1 MHIKT
6 KKEFNMFHLMDK
18 YEDEF
23 KLKRILTSFYNRVSS
38 EVNVKHFFMDLS
50 LEKMLQDVDH
60 YNQFILDKPDRIY
73 TAEPSQTADS
83 STQIGS
89 SSFKEICHHLVEV
102 LKEEAIQEEDIP
114 RFVTDVMEIV
124 EESKAESSDRIST
137 VYEAETLNYEH
148 LVEILAKARTKAE
161 LDEENVL
168 TVRVS
173 GVQVPINIKIN
184 KKHQYLLIF
193 GKVECKT
200 HDQKALDEIINKAN
214 IVVIGE
220 KTIFEEGNKISGK
233 SHNLKVV
240 ESFDQINFESGDKF
254 FLDISNGKNHKYKL
268 SECSKE
274 SGESVLD
281 SLNLALDLA
290 KENKIDAIN
299 FGPFNKTSLKLGGN
313 KFSDELHLMAEK
325 LEVKNFFCE
334 FNVVDNFWTARV
346 TSHIPISE
354 VPSHIKKEK
363 IIKPIKLINEAMKLN
378 GVKKPRVAVQA
389 LNPHAEFG
397 TEEKDEIIPAIEE
410 AKKLGINADGPLPCD
425 TSFITAYKNK
435 NHDCIVGMY
444 HDALQSGL
452 KAFGFD
458 RGVTVQGGLPVPI
471 TTPAHG
477 TAFDIAGKNEANL
490 EPTLNSFKIALTMAE
505 NKNKA

>member
-1 MHIKT
+1 MPQNK
-6 KKEFNMFHLMDK
+6 
-18 YEDEF
+18 
-23 KLKRILTSFYNRVSS
+23 
-38 EVNVKHFFMDLS
+38 
-50 LEKMLQDVDH
+50 
-60 YNQFILDKPDRIY
+60 
-73 TAEPSQTADS
+73 
-83 STQIGS
+83 
-89 SSFKEICHHLVEV
+89 
-102 LKEEAIQEEDIP
+102 
-114 RFVTDVMEIV
+114 
-124 EESKAESSDRIST
+124 
-137 VYEAETLNYEH
+137 
-148 LVEILAKARTKAE
+148 
-161 LDEENVL
+161 
-168 TVRVS
+168 
-173 GVQVPINIKIN
+173 INIA
-184 KKHQYLLIF
+184 LLLGDPSGI
-193 GKVECKT
+193 GPELISK
-200 HDQKALDEIINKAN
+200 LLNNEITNSTN

-220 KTIFEEGNKISGK
+220 KNILEGGNKISG
-233 SHNLKVV
+233 SSQNLKYVDN
-240 ESFDQINFESGDKF
+240 FDQINFEEGNKF
-254 FLDISNGKNHKYKL
+254 FLDISDGKNHSYKL

-274 SGESVLD
+274 SGESVL
-281 SLNLALDLA
+281 SALNLALELA
-290 KENKIDAIN
+290 KENKIHAIN

-313 KFSDELHLMAEK
+313 KYSDELHLMAEK

-334 FNVVDNFWTARV
+334 FNVIDNFWTARV
-346 TSHIPISE
+346 TSHIPIKE
-354 VPSHIKKEK
+354 VPDHVKKEK
-363 IIKPIKLINEAMKLN
+363 IMKPIKLINEAMKLN
-378 GVKKPRVAVQA
+378 GIKVPRVAVQA